1 MIRKVYLLLLFCLG
15 FYSYTFA
22 QTIVKGK
29 ITSSSD
35 NLPVVGATIIPNDDI
50 KAGISSDF
58 DGNFTLKLIKDSGVL
73 KISSIGFQ
81 TKEISYN
88 GKANLTIVLTE
99 ASDLLNEVVLIGYGT
114 SKKGDV
120 TSAISKVENIESI
133 SSRPVNNLTDF
144 LQGNTPGVTVLSNGG
159 DPTSPGKVVIRGLGS
174 VNSDSESVLTIVDG
188 VPYYGPPINPN
199 DIASVSV
206 LKDAAAS
213 SIYGALASSGVIVI
227 ETKKGKKGKPRISID
242 AYTGFRQA
250 TNLPTA
256 LNAKQQSDVYNL
268 AATNAGL
275 ADGGS
280 AHNVTLNPWG
290 QITRTNW
297 IDEIFRSAIT
307 TNLNANVSGGGDNY
321 NFLTSFGY
329 NNTDGVLL
337 GTTSNRY
344 SFRVKSDIDLS
355 DKLTIGENVYF
366 SQTNALGTD
375 TSSGYSGTIIN
386 AIYMPS
392 AASVRDEKGLFSG
405 VVPFNLSKFA
415 GAYGDVFNPVALLLR
430 PTQNR
435 PSTYVNANV
444 YLSYKILENLKFKSS
459 FSYATTHD
467 REKIFNPKIPEIG
480 RTNLTNS
487 LLQSSAVENRWI
499 WDNQL
504 SYIKS
509 FGNHNL
515 NATAIHS
522 AQFTDYE
529 FLEQRG
535 ENFGS
540 EESFNQFLGNAS
552 TIRPPVTEAYE
563 RALRSIIGRIMYN
576 YNQRYYLSA
585 SVRQDE
591 SSRLFKTNQKDE
603 FYSGTLAWRIS
614 NESFFNSKVIDD
626 LKLRA
631 SFGQQG
637 NINSVESYAFDV
649 PLSSDI
655 EIIGANGPLDR
666 KSIFER
672 IQSNPDLR
680 WETSESVNIGLDVT
694 LLNNSLS
701 FTADYFEK
709 RTKNML
715 LPDNGDIHIGLDPR
729 IVNSGEVLNNGF
741 ELAINYKNN
750 IGDLNF
756 NINANGFSLFK
767 NELVSLIGD
776 RTTFD
781 LPITND
787 TSVRQQLT
795 PFKSKV
801 GEELFSYFLI
811 PQEGIFQNQAEIDA
825 HVKDGSLIQPNA
837 VPGDFKFTDTDGDG
851 TITLD
856 DRVYMGSYQPDFTY
870 NLGLNLDYKGFDL
883 NLIFQGVTGSKV
895 FNGYKYSTYNAS
907 LQGYNLDNSVLN
919 AWSPTNTNTNIPIL
933 STSDANNNFGT
944 NSSWYLEDA
953 SYLRLK
959 NITFGYS
966 IPKQSMNK
974 LLKGSSLRIYFSAE
988 NVFTIT
994 DYTGIDPEVG
1004 GFGLDVARFP
1014 LSRTFTTGISL
1025 KL

>member
-22 QTIVKGK
+22 QTIIKGK

-58 DGNFTLKLIKDSGVL
+58 DGDFTLKLMKDSGVL

-174 VNSDSESVLTIVDG
+174 VNSDSESVLTVVDG

-227 ETKKGKKGKPRISID
+227 ETKKGKKGKPRIAID
-242 AYTGFRQA
+242 TYSGFRQA
-250 TNLPTA
+250 TNLPIA
-256 LNAKQQSDVYNL
+256 LNAKQQSEVYNL

-275 ADGGS
+275 IDGGS
-280 AHNVTLNPWG
+280 AHNATLNPWG
-290 QITRTNW
+290 QTSRTNW
-297 IDEIFRSAIT
+297 IDEIFRSAVT

-337 GTTSNRY
+337 GTEFNRY
-344 SFRVKSDIDLS
+344 SFRVKSDINLS

-366 SQTNALGTD
+366 SESNALGTD
-375 TSSGYSGTIIN
+375 TSSGYSGSIIN
-386 AIYMPS
+386 AIYMP
-392 AASVRDEKGLFSG
+392 AAAPARDENGQFHG
-405 VVPFNLSKFA
+405 VVPFNLSQFG
-415 GAYGDVFNPVALLLR
+415 GAYGDVFNPIALLLR

-435 PSTYVNANV
+435 PTTYLNANA
-444 YLSYKILENLKFKSS
+444 YLNYEILEGLKFKTSY
-459 FSYATTHD
+459 SYATTH
-467 REKIFNPKIPEIG
+467 EKNKIFNPKIPEIG

-487 LLQSSAVENRWI
+487 LIQSNSIENRWI

-504 SYIKS
+504 SYVKS

-515 NATAIHS
+515 NLTAIHS
-522 AQFTDYE
+522 AQFTDFE
-529 FLEQRG
+529 FLEQKG
-535 ENFGS
+535 EDFSS
-540 EESFNQFLGNAS
+540 EEPFNQFLGNAS

-563 RALRSIIGRIMYN
+563 RALKSIIGRAMYN
-576 YNQRYYLSA
+576 YDQRYYLSA
-585 SVRQDE
+585 SIRQDE

-603 FYSGTLAWRIS
+603 FFSGTFAWRVS
-614 NESFFNSKVIDD
+614 NEKFFNSEVINE

-649 PLSSDI
+649 PLGS
-655 EIIGANGPLDR
+655 ENVIIGDQAPLDQ

-672 IQSNPDLR
+672 IQSNPDLK
-680 WETSESVNIGLDVT
+680 WEKSESINIGLDVG
-694 LLNNSLS
+694 LLDNFLS
-701 FTADYFEK
+701 ITADYFEK
-709 RTKNML
+709 RTKDML
-715 LPDNGDIHIGLDPR
+715 LPDNGDVHLGLAPSL
-729 IVNSGEVLNNGF
+729 VNSGEVLNKGL
-741 ELAINYKNN
+741 EIAINYRNN

-787 TSVRQQLT
+787 SSVRQQLV

-811 PQEGIFQNQAEIDA
+811 PQEGIFQNQAEINA
-825 HVKDGSLIQPNA
+825 HTLNGSPIQPNA
-837 VPGDFKFTDTDGDG
+837 VPGDFKFTDSNGDG
-851 TITLD
+851 AITLD

-883 NLIFQGVTGSKV
+883 NLIFQGVNGSTV

-907 LQGYNLDNSVLN
+907 LQGYNLDNNVLN
-919 AWSPTNTNTNIPIL
+919 AWSPTNTNTDIPRL

-944 NSSWYLEDA
+944 NSSWYLEDG

-966 IPKQSMNK
+966 IPEQSMGK
-974 LLKGSSLRIYFSAE
+974 LLKGASLRIYFSAE

-994 DYTGIDPEVG
+994 DYTGIDPEIG